1 MKTPTLLEML
11 QAGAHFGHQGSRW
24 HPKMKPYIFTKR
36 GGTHIINLEETARLL
51 GETLDAVKT
60 MASEGKVILFVTT
73 KPQAREI
80 VREAAKRA
88 GAPYLVDRWIGGLL
102 TNFPEMRKLLRKYL
116 DMKEKQASG
125 ELERY
130 TKAEQVR
137 IGKELE
143 KQDENLG
150 GIASLTKLP
159 DAIFVPALQREKT
172 AVTEANRT
180 GVPVIGI
187 CDTNA
192 NPDKADFVIPANDDA
207 VSAIRM
213 MVDLI
218 ADAYAEGRAEFE
230 KKQKADAAA
239 AAKAAKKA
247 EADKTVKKPETAV
260 DADMTN

>member
-1 MKTPTLLEML
+1 ML
-11 QAGAHFGHQGSRW
+11 QAGVHFGHQGSRW

-36 GGTHIINLEETARLL
+36 GGTHIINLEETQRQLEDTLAR
-51 GETLDAVKT
+51 VKA
-60 MASEGKVILFVTT
+60 MASEGKTILFVTT
-73 KPQAREI
+73 KPQAHDI
-80 VREAAKRA
+80 VRDAAKRA

-102 TNFPEMRKLLRKYL
+102 TNFPEMRKLFRKYL
-116 DMKEKQASG
+116 DLKAQQTSG

-159 DAIFVPALQREKT
+159 DAVFIPAMQREKT

-180 GVPVIGI
+180 GVPIIGI

-192 NPDKADFVIPANDDA
+192 NPDKATYIIPANDDA

-213 MVDLI
+213 MVDLV

-230 KKQKADAAA
+230 KNQKADIAA
-239 AAKAAKKA
+239 AAKAAKKE
-247 EADKTVKKPETAV
+247 EADKTVSKPVSA
-260 DADMTN
+260 ADGDRTN